1 MKKIFKIALVA
12 LFGVVGYTA
21 NAQET
26 GLSLKAGVN
35 FNGASGDDVKGAKG
49 VVGFHAGLGYEVG
62 FTDIFAFETGVY
74 FDTRGYKYE
83 VEETLLTK
91 KIEAKTNIY
100 SVTVP
105 VLAKARFEVLPDV
118 RAFVNAG
125 PFANIGIMGKA
136 KSGDKSEDVKF
147 GNKEGEIERFG
158 YGVNFGAGVEFNKF
172 VVGVGYDLGLS
183 KLHKD
188 IKAYNNA
195 FKVSV
200 GFKF

>member
-1 MKKIFKIALVA
+1 MKKFFKIALVA

-35 FNGASGDDVKGAKG
+35 FNGASGDDVKGTKG

-62 FTDIFAFETGVY
+62 FTDIFAFETGAY
-74 FDTRGYKYE
+74 FDTRGYK
-83 VEETLLTK
+83 VKDTGVISEEK
-91 KIEAKTNIY
+91 VSIY

-125 PFANIGIMGKA
+125 PFANIGIMGKT
-136 KSGDKSEDVKF
+136 KLGDKSEDVKF
-147 GNKEGEIERFG
+147 GNKEDEIERFG

-172 VVGVGYDLGLS
+172 VVGVGYDLGLN
-183 KLHKD
+183 KLAENNKT
-188 IKAYNNA
+188 YTNA

>member
-35 FNGASGDDVKGAKG
+35 FNGASGDDAKGSKG
-49 VVGFHAGLGYEVG
+49 VVGFHAGLGYEAG
-62 FTDIFAFETGVY
+62 FTDIFAFETGAY
-74 FDTRGYKYE
+74 FDMRGYK
-83 VEETLLTK
+83 VKDTGVISEEK
-91 KIEAKTNIY
+91 VSIY

-136 KSGDKSEDVKF
+136 KLGDKGEDVKF
-147 GNKEGEIERFG
+147 GNKEDEIERFG
-158 YGVNFGAGVEFNKF
+158 YGVNFGAGVDFNKF
-172 VVGVGYDLGLS
+172 VVGVGYDLGLN
-183 KLHKD
+183 KLAENNKT
-188 IKAYNNA
+188 YTNA
-195 FKVSV
+195 FKVNV

>member
-1 MKKIFKIALVA
+1 MKKMFKIALVA

-26 GLSLKAGVN
+26 GLSVKAGVN
-35 FNGASGDDVKGAKG
+35 FNGVSGDDAKGAKG

-74 FDTRGYKYE
+74 FDTRGAKE
-83 VEETLLTK
+83 GDK
-91 KIEAKTNIY
+91 KRDFKVNLY
-100 SVTVP
+100 SITVP

-125 PFANIGIMGKA
+125 PFANIGISGQI
-136 KSGDKSEDVKF
+136 KSGDNSRDVKF
-147 GNKEGEIERFG
+147 GSKEGEFERFG
-158 YGVNFGAGVEFNKF
+158 YGVNFGAGVELNKF
-172 VVGVGYDLGLS
+172 VVGIGYDLGLNKVS
-183 KLHKD
+183 RN
-188 IKAYNNA
+188 IKTYSNA